1 MLYARTIALVR
12 DGANLGDG
20 THAIRTSS
28 HTSDPPT
35 RPGVRSARHRY
46 TCREAD
52 AEGGCYLY
60 EGPFRAFRAELPG
73 DADGLVL
80 DYPEIFRRIA

>member
-1 MLYARTIALVR
+1 MAELSVAYVAVPALE
-12 DGANLGDG
+12 
-20 THAIRTSS
+20 
-28 HTSDPPT
+28 
-35 RPGVRSARHRY
+35 VRSARHRY

-80 DYPEIFRRIA
+80 DYPEIFQRIA

>member
-1 MLYARTIALVR
+1 MERRLA
-12 DGANLGDG
+12 
-20 THAIRTSS
+20 AILAADVVGYSRLAPWPNSRSPTSPS
-28 HTSDPPT
+28 RRS
-35 RPGVRSARHRY
+35 RSAPRHCY

-52 AEGGCYLY
+52 ADGGCYLY
-60 EGPFRAFRAELPG
+60 EGPFRAFRAELPV